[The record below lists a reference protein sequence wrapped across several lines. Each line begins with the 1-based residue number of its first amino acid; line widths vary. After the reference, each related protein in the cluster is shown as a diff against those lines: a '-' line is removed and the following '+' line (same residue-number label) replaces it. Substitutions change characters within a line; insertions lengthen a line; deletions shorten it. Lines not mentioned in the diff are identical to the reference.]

1 MASEA
6 RNGRLTASRGVR
18 TFYVRAARFSAPL
31 AERLSAPLGMK
42 ITPISTEI
50 GVASATKLCRSIIIK
65 GMEALMVD
73 LGLAGEKAGVLPA
86 VLASLT
92 ASYPGMDWA
101 ELAPVMPRRVTS
113 HGICRAAET
122 REAARMLAEM
132 GFSGALSEAI
142 AERHESFARAAA
154 DR

>member
-1 MASEA
+1 MKADA
-6 RNGRLTASRGVR
+6 
-18 TFYVRAARFSAPL
+18 L
-31 AERLSAPLGMK
+31 AERLNALGMK
-42 ITPISTEI
+42 ITPVSPEI
-50 GVASATKLCRSIIIK
+50 GAASATKLCRSIIIK

-101 ELAPVMPRRVTS
+101 ELVRVMPTRVTR
-113 HGICRAAET
+113 HGIRRAAEM

-132 GFSGALSEAI
+132 GFSGGLCEAI

-154 DR
+154 RQ

>member
-1 MASEA
+1 
-6 RNGRLTASRGVR
+6 
-18 TFYVRAARFSAPL
+18 
-31 AERLSAPLGMK
+31 MK
-42 ITPISTEI
+42 ITPVSLEI

-65 GMEALMVD
+65 GVEALMVD

-101 ELAPVMPRRVTS
+101 ELVRVMPTRVTR
-113 HGICRAAET
+113 HGIRRAAEM

-132 GFSGALSEAI
+132 ELSGGLCEAI
-142 AERHESFARAAA
+142 AQRHESFERAPAGQ
-154 DR
+154 